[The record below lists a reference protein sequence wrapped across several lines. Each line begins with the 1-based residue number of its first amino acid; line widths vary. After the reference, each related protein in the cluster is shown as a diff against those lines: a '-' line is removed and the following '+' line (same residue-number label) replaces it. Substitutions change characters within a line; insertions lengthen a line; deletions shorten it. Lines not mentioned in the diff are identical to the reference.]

1 MNSNKK
7 TEEKMK
13 AASGQNSKNVKSL
26 YSSSVNTIG
35 GVKFQNPIK
44 SVGLKLFLIIFS
56 AILVCVLV
64 VGLFSYSTS
73 KSIIKEKVSQSDTVA
88 ISQSQGKLDL
98 MFANYEALTMQI
110 LLDKNVQENLQKY
123 QQITDD
129 YGKFDTLK
137 KLSDTIQTY
146 ILGNS
151 SIVGAAV
158 IPISGSDNSV
168 SVGVTSIYTLDA
180 QKSDWMKTIVSG
192 EGRVAW
198 LPSKTKGY
206 SGNAAEATV
215 ALGRVMKN
223 TATNEGNFIIL
234 IEVNLKEIGKQL
246 SDLNLGTGSDLSIV
260 DDKNK
265 IIFSTTPDM
274 TDKDSFIK
282 LSADKKAPKKDS
294 FETEK
299 KDGNQILAMY
309 SQFNSMNW
317 KLLGTVPVNEL
328 VKDAAPIRNITW
340 IFSAIAALLAI
351 GIGLLVIRMVAI
363 PLISLRNLMNE
374 GQQGNLSVR
383 SSVNKKD
390 EIGQLSQSFNQ
401 MMAQITALVT
411 QTNQSAQDVLN
422 TAGELSE
429 ASKKT
434 AISAKEIAV
443 ATEEIASGASSL
455 AVEAD
460 KGSDLTSEIG
470 HQMQQVMSANQEMGD
485 AASEV
490 ERASLQGTAYM
501 NSLIEKTGLTEEM
514 TRSMVEKVDRLKE
527 STRSIRKIL
536 DVLNNMT
543 KQTNILSLNAT
554 IEAARAG
561 AAGKGFMV
569 VADEIRKL
577 ADQSRQSIDVVGQI
591 TDTIQKEI
599 DETVNVLSNAYPIF
613 QEQISSVK
621 EANQIFLTVQSQM
634 GDFVGRLST
643 VTNSISGLERSQVV
657 LSEAMSN
664 VSAVAEESSATS
676 EEVASLSNEQTSISE
691 GLVRLSDKLESVSN
705 GLKETLSRFRT

>member
-1 MNSNKK
+1 MSSNKK
-7 TEEKMK
+7 TDEKMK
-13 AASGQNSKNVKSL
+13 AVSGKSLKNVKSL
-26 YSSSVNTIG
+26 YSSSVNAIG

-73 KSIIKEKVSQSDTVA
+73 KSIIKKKVSESDTVA

-98 MFANYEALTMQI
+98 MFGNYEALTMQI
-110 LLDKNVQENLQKY
+110 LLDKTVQENLQKY
-123 QQITDD
+123 QQTTDD
-129 YGKFDTLK
+129 YGKFDILK

-151 SIVGAAV
+151 SIVGAAL
-158 IPISGSDNSV
+158 IPLKGDGSSV
-168 SVGVTSIYTLDA
+168 SVGGTSINSQEA
-180 QKSDWMKTIVSG
+180 QKTEWMKNIADG
-192 EGRVAW
+192 DGRIIW
-198 LPSKTKGY
+198 LPSQAKGY
-206 SGNAAEATV
+206 SGNSSEPTV

-223 TATNEGNFIIL
+223 TVTNQGDFIIL
-234 IEVNLKEIGKQL
+234 VEVYLKEIGKQL
-246 SDLNLGTGSDLSIV
+246 EDLKLGAGSDLSIV
-260 DDKNK
+260 DENNK
-265 IIFSTTPDM
+265 IIYSTIPDKTS
-274 TDKDSFIK
+274 TDSVIK
-282 LSADKKAPKKDS
+282 LPTDTKAAKKDS
-294 FETEK
+294 FETTNQ
-299 KDGNQILAMY
+299 DGNEVLAMY

-328 VKDAAPIRNITW
+328 VKDAAQIRNITW

-351 GIGLLVIRMVAI
+351 AIGLLVIRMVAI
-363 PLISLRNLMNE
+363 PLINLRNLMNE

-383 SSVNKKD
+383 SKVDKKD

-422 TAGELSE
+422 TAGELSD

-443 ATEEIASGASSL
+443 ATEEIANGASSL

-470 HQMQQVMSANQEMGD
+470 DQMQQVMTANQEMGE
-485 AASEV
+485 AASDV

-599 DETVNVLSNAYPIF
+599 DETVKVLSDAYPIF

-676 EEVASLSNEQTSISE
+676 EEVASLSNEQTNISE
-691 GLVRLSDKLESVSN
+691 GLVKLSDKLESVSN